1 MNLEMVE
8 AFMKTCEVKL
18 KQKIPTFQQE
28 HAHLIITA
36 NGRRDELYLT
46 VLEEVTKF
54 CLNEKKSKKEKYFI
68 LKESHSGQVNRV
80 INEPH
85 IVQTAH
91 ASNNF
96 ELRIGKEILLEKL
109 TCLEA
114 LTCWFCFIVIS
125 NTKYFPGGEVIG
137 LLMEN
142 SILGITDIESS
153 KKKGR
158 CKPGTILK
166 LKSFIKD

>member
-1 MNLEMVE
+1 M
-8 AFMKTCEVKL
+8 
-18 KQKIPTFQQE
+18 
-28 HAHLIITA
+28 
-36 NGRRDELYLT
+36 
-46 VLEEVTKF
+46 
-54 CLNEKKSKKEKYFI
+54 KYFLTLSTWQNDFI
-68 LKESHSGQVNRV
+68 DHKTRKNKWKQVFF
-80 INEPH
+80 
-85 IVQTAH
+85 Q
-91 ASNNF
+91 
-96 ELRIGKEILLEKL
+96 
-109 TCLEA
+109 A